1 MNDGHLLLRTVQ
13 NSISQ
18 FFLKNRA
25 TGLRAINIVFQEA
38 ELAKGLEH
46 LRSGRCQATFLGWI
60 KISGVVEF
68 YSAWNE

>member
-1 MNDGHLLLRTVQ
+1 MDTYYWGRFKT
-13 NSISQ
+13 Q
-18 FFLKNRA
+18 FRNFLKKNRA